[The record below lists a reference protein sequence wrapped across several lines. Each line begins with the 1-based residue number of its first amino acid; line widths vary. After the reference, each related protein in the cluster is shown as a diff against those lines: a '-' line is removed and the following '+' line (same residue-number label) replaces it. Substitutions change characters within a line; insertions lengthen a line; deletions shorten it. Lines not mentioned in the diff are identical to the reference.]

1 MLPFKI
7 PVAYLHHESQYV
19 KFSPK
24 AVENSFRGVLLS
36 IGMQFICWSDTWL
49 HRISVVARCHD
60 CMTSWRLDD
69 HSFKLTDR
77 RRWFWFSRDSFEI
90 HWNWTGQLPSNN
102 IDKEVWL
109 NSNKS
114 TCSWQHRKIIQYY
127 VTSKNQYVYL
137 LLFPID
143 TTFYQRSLS
152 LLGRFVPAS
161 QGNIDTIVANAKGIS
176 VSNFISSL
184 GGYSVAP
191 ERWEGMGI
199 FFYVSCFKNGFNMF

>member
-1 MLPFKI
+1 MPWLYDILTTWRPQFQ
-7 PVAYLHHESQYV
+7 ADRSQ
-19 KFSPK
+19 KM
-24 AVENSFRGVLLS
+24 VLILS
-36 IGMQFICWSDTWL
+36 GFIWDSL
-49 HRISVVARCHD
+49 
-60 CMTSWRLDD
+60 
-69 HSFKLTDR
+69 KL
-77 RRWFWFSRDSFEI
+77 
-90 HWNWTGQLPSNN
+90 NWTVAVQQYWQ
-102 IDKEVWL
+102 EVWL

>member
-1 MLPFKI
+1 
-7 PVAYLHHESQYV
+7 
-19 KFSPK
+19 
-24 AVENSFRGVLLS
+24 
-36 IGMQFICWSDTWL
+36 MQFICWSDTWL
-49 HRISVVARCHD
+49 HRISVVARRHD

-77 RRWFWFSRDSFEI
+77 RRWFDSLGIHLRFTEI
-90 HWNWTGQLPSNN
+90 ELDSCRPTILTKRSDRIATKAHAVG
-102 IDKEVWL
+102 
-109 NSNKS
+109 S
-114 TCSWQHRKIIQYY
+114 TAKIIQYY

-137 LLFPID
+137 LLYRYNF
-143 TTFYQRSLS
+143 LS
-152 LLGRFVPAS
+152 KESFLLGRFVPAS

-199 FFYVSCFKNGFNMF
+199 FFLCFLLENRFQHVLTEEITMNIMAW